1 MALKKI
7 GIVMTVLVSGLIWLS
22 LSAFTVWE
30 FEDALVIRFG
40 EIQKVIV
47 NEITDELKETVAN
60 DSRFKNVQIV
70 EGSGLHFKLPF
81 LDEVVTYDHRYMTL
95 DTQAREV
102 ITNDKKRVILDN
114 NAQWRVSNPLLFHV
128 TMGNYTTADTRI
140 DDLMYAKL
148 NERVGRTLAHD
159 LISNKEQVAGL
170 LEEIETDINQAL
182 STYGIYVLDI
192 QIKRTDLP
200 TETHE
205 NIFNRM
211 RTEREQMATQYRSE
225 GESEATRIRSEAD
238 SEARVIVA
246 EAELEAKIRRG
257 EAEAEA
263 TRIYNEAYG
272 VDPEFYEFYQALQ
285 TYKATID
292 DNTTLVID
300 ENSPFAKYF
309 FTK

>member
-1 MALKKI
+1 M
-7 GIVMTVLVSGLIWLS
+7 GGVS
-22 LSAFTVWE
+22 
-30 FEDALVIRFG
+30 
-40 EIQKVIV
+40 
-47 NEITDELKETVAN
+47 
-60 DSRFKNVQIV
+60 
-70 EGSGLHFKLPF
+70 
-81 LDEVVTYDHRYMTL
+81 
-95 DTQAREV
+95 
-102 ITNDKKRVILDN
+102 NDKKRVILDN

-128 TMGNYTTADTRI
+128 TMGNYTIADTRI

-292 DNTTLVID
+292 ENTTLVID

>member
-1 MALKKI
+1 
-7 GIVMTVLVSGLIWLS
+7 
-22 LSAFTVWE
+22 
-30 FEDALVIRFG
+30 
-40 EIQKVIV
+40 
-47 NEITDELKETVAN
+47 
-60 DSRFKNVQIV
+60 
-70 EGSGLHFKLPF
+70 
-81 LDEVVTYDHRYMTL
+81 
-95 DTQAREV
+95 
-102 ITNDKKRVILDN
+102 
-114 NAQWRVSNPLLFHV
+114 
-128 TMGNYTTADTRI
+128 
-140 DDLMYAKL
+140 MYAKI

-159 LISNKEQVAGL
+159 LISDKEKVANM
-170 LEEIETDINQAL
+170 LEEVENDVNKTL
-182 STYGIYVLDI
+182 ESYGIYVLDV

-238 SEARVIVA
+238 SEARIIVA
-246 EAELEAKIRRG
+246 DAELEAKIRRG

-292 DNTTLVID
+292 EKTTLVID
-300 ENSPFAKYF
+300 ESSPFAKYF
-309 FTK
+309 FAK

>member
-1 MALKKI
+1 
-7 GIVMTVLVSGLIWLS
+7 
-22 LSAFTVWE
+22 
-30 FEDALVIRFG
+30 
-40 EIQKVIV
+40 
-47 NEITDELKETVAN
+47 
-60 DSRFKNVQIV
+60 
-70 EGSGLHFKLPF
+70 
-81 LDEVVTYDHRYMTL
+81 
-95 DTQAREV
+95 
-102 ITNDKKRVILDN
+102 
-114 NAQWRVSNPLLFHV
+114 
-128 TMGNYTTADTRI
+128 MGNYTTADTRI

-292 DNTTLVID
+292 ENTTLVID

>member
-1 MALKKI
+1 MMKKK
-7 GIVMTVLVSGLIWLS
+7 GLIAGSCLLLLGIGMS
-22 LSAFTVWE
+22 LSTFKVWE
-30 FEDALVIRFG
+30 YQDALVIRFG

-47 NEITDELKETVAN
+47 NEVTDELKETIAK
-60 DSRFKNVQIV
+60 DSRFKGVEIV
-70 EGSGLHFKLPF
+70 EGSGLQFKMPF
-81 LDEVVTYDHRYMTL
+81 VDSVVTYDHRYMTL
-95 DTQAREV
+95 DTAPREV

-114 NAQWRVSNPLLFHV
+114 NAQWKVSNPLLFHV
-128 TMGNYTTADTRI
+128 TMGSYMSADTRI

-159 LISNKEQVAGL
+159 LISNKEKVMEI
-170 LEEIETDINQAL
+170 LEDVETDINKTLA
-182 STYGIYVLDI
+182 SYGISVLDV

-225 GESEATRIRSEAD
+225 GESEATRVRSEAD
-238 SEARVIVA
+238 SQARILVA
-246 EAELEAKIRRG
+246 DAELEAKIRRG

-263 TRIYNEAYG
+263 ARIYNAAYG
-272 VDPEFYEFYQALQ
+272 LDADFYEFYQALQ
-285 TYKATID
+285 TYKQTID
-292 DNTTLVID
+292 ENTTLVID
-300 ENSPFAKYF
+300 ESSPFAKYF